1 MYRDM
6 ESPVVAAVTEFVAR
20 ESFFLLNLHGRLTDV
35 GARMKCPTFLA
46 AIFVALSSTLSI
58 F

>member
-1 MYRDM
+1 M

-20 ESFFLLNLHGRLTDV
+20 ESFFPLNLHGRLTDV
-35 GARMKCPTFLA
+35 GAPMTCPTFLA

>member
-1 MYRDM
+1 M
-6 ESPVVAAVTEFVAR
+6 ESPVVTAVTEFVAR
-20 ESFFLLNLHGRLTDV
+20 ESFFPLNLRGRLIDV
-35 GARMKCPTFLA
+35 GAPMTCPTFLA